1 MIPERIGVTVDSTVQ
16 GEDVAM
22 SIDQSAL
29 AHIMNVLTNLYADSE
44 LAVIRE
50 YSTNAL
56 DSHIEAGQT
65 RPIEVTT
72 PTPLRPL
79 LTIRDYGVG
88 LDADDIR
95 DIYSRYGA
103 STKRSSNDA
112 VGMLGLGCKAALA
125 YVDQFTLAG
134 IKDGQRML
142 VSIARDENGAGTMTV
157 LEAGPTDEPDGVE
170 IGIPTDDERSLE
182 RKALDFFSYWQPG
195 LVLLNGE
202 EPPQLSGYAVGDNYL
217 VADRDNSFAA
227 SGRHD
232 GRPLTIVMGNV
243 SYPCPDDFEHP
254 GVDSL
259 PRDKRLVVTVP
270 IGAVHFTPSREGLQD
285 SERTQKAIADALEGF
300 QKEVAAVVHDAITGA
315 PDRPSAAR
323 ALIEARAAF
332 GKANVPDLQW
342 KGEDIPTVLSAED
355 LDPVVVEDGKREYAA
370 SLYAAN
376 MVHGYLRSTSR
387 RWPAGQITLD
397 TAGEN
402 PWVLGYMN
410 AKWSSTQNRKLRR
423 YLEFHNLRNDTEDKA
438 TIFITDSAAVPRPE
452 WIDGVVIAVN
462 WEDVKAWKDPVKVSE
477 GGSGAVKYAGTYPV
491 ITEGRYWHA
500 KFEAD
505 ELPTSGRKLY
515 YVIGD
520 KRSEIARAVAG
531 LLPED
536 AYVVCLV
543 FARVDK
549 FKRLFPHA
557 RNGLDAVK
565 RGAQGWYK
573 SLSDESRLAITLGPE
588 LTYRAAG
595 PMALPANKVD
605 DPELSTLCRA
615 YRLWESGTLKERYK
629 VRAAFISRPDD
640 EEMIDY
646 EAVLQRYPLIAEEQD
661 SIIETH
667 SDHALL
673 YVNAVHG
680 PTKEETNAS
689 VPPR

>member
-1 MIPERIGVTVDSTVQ
+1 MIPERTGVTVDSTVQ

-29 AHIMNVLTNLYADSE
+29 AHIMNVLTDLYADSE

-103 STKRSSNDA
+103 STKRTSNDA
-112 VGMLGLGCKAALA
+112 VGMLGLGCKSALA

-142 VSIARDENGAGTMTV
+142 VSIARDEHGAGTMTV

-170 IGIPTDDERSLE
+170 IGIPTDDEYSLE
-182 RKALDFFSYWQPG
+182 RKARDFFSYWQPG

-217 VADRDNSFAA
+217 VADRDNSFGA

-243 SYPCPDDFEHP
+243 SYPPPDDYEHEA
-254 GVDSL
+254 VDTL
-259 PRDKRLVVTVP
+259 PNDKRLVVNVP

-285 SERTQKAIADALEGF
+285 SERTRKAIDAALADF
-300 QKEVAAVVHDAITGA
+300 QREVAEVVTDAITGA
-315 PDRPSAAR
+315 PDRPAAAK

-332 GKANVPDLQW
+332 GKKNVPDLQW

-370 SLYAAN
+370 SLWAAKR
-376 MVHGYLRSTSR
+376 VHGYSRSTSHR
-387 RWPAGQITLD
+387 TPAGQITLD
-397 TAGEN
+397 VAGEN
-402 PWVLGYMN
+402 PWVLGYPN
-410 AKWSSTQNRKLRR
+410 AKWSATQSRKLHR
-423 YLEFHNLRNDTEDKA
+423 YLEHHGMHDAPDKA
-438 TIFITDSAAVPRPE
+438 TIFITDSAAVPCPQ
-452 WIDGVVIAVN
+452 WIDGAVTAVN
-462 WEDVKAWKDPVKVSE
+462 WQDVRDWKDPLKVNE

-491 ITEGRYWHA
+491 ITGGRYWNE

-505 ELPTSGRKLY
+505 ELPTVGRKLY
-515 YVIGD
+515 YVIGE
-520 KRSEIARAVAG
+520 KRSELAYSVAKC
-531 LLPED
+531 LPED

-543 FARVDK
+543 YTRADK

-557 RNGLDAVK
+557 RNGLEAVR
-565 RGAQGWYK
+565 RGATGWYK
-573 SLSDESRLAITLGPE
+573 SLGAKSRLAITLGLE
-588 LTYRAAG
+588 LRYRYVG
-595 PMALPANKVD
+595 PIALPADKVD
-605 DPELSTLCRA
+605 DPELSALCRA
-615 YRLWESGTLKERYK
+615 WRLWESGTLKERYQA
-629 VRAAFISRPDD
+629 RAEFIQRPDD

-646 EAVLQRYPLIAEEQD
+646 ATVCQRYPLLDEELE
-661 SIIETH
+661 STIESH
-667 SDHALL
+667 LDHALL
-673 YVNAVHG
+673 YVNAVYAANKG
-680 PTKEETNAS
+680 GK
-689 VPPR
+689 